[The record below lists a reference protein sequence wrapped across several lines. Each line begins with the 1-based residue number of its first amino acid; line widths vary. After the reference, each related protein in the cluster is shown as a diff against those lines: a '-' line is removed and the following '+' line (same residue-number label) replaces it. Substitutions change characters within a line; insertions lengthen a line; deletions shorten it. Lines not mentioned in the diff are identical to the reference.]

1 MIKVSDEYLFPNAV
15 VIDFSK
21 ALKKQTSKYWWKSE
35 ASRILTVGIIV
46 WVILSEKKSMVN
58 VEKVYSDF
66 RDHTH
71 EVPQES
77 IFGNILFLLHEMTR
91 SRQQMQW
98 YMSNMAH
105 LYVNDIEN
113 HLHSFFIRTSKI
125 LSKMHHWLKFLLIF
139 HYWYMPQ
146 YHLQ

>member
-77 IFGNILFLLHEMTR
+77 IFGNILFLFTKWHVPDSKCNDTCLTWHIYMLMT
-91 SRQQMQW
+91 
-98 YMSNMAH
+98 
-105 LYVNDIEN
+105 L
-113 HLHSFFIRTSKI
+113 KI
-125 LSKMHHWLKFLLIF
+125 IYTLFL
-139 HYWYMPQ
+139 
-146 YHLQ
+146 